1 MSFRCILLCSNT
13 KITFPKHMIFT
24 CASERIKKVP
34 KPSISPYISIIN
46 QAPRWRTISKAIN
59 AIKANASC
67 DHERALHSQ
76 IRPSPPDTKMETIN
90 STVFQKYL
98 FSWSCTRS
106 AAYERSIK
114 ASNNIL
120 IIPHFL
126 QLMPSTL
133 RSICIVI

>member
-1 MSFRCILLCSNT
+1 MEKYGFRCVRVSFRCILLCSNT

-24 CASERIKKVP
+24 CASECIKRYQ

-90 STVFQKYL
+90 STVYFRGL
-98 FSWSCTRS
+98 V
-106 AAYERSIK
+106 
-114 ASNNIL
+114 
-120 IIPHFL
+120 PGV
-126 QLMPSTL
+126 QLMREVLKLQIIYLSFLT
-133 RSICIVI
+133 SCN